1 MTTTLV
7 SSGPG
12 AIRVKRMTP
21 YEKFRLAQW
30 QFDRKDYRTAATTL
44 EELLTDLAATD
55 SGGSDGGILHGDT
68 EARQLLTR
76 AYYHS
81 AQLGRAETAA
91 RALLEA
97 DPTDGYAAL
106 LLGHTL
112 RRDGRHEEAQRTFA
126 RAAALGAPGAEDAL
140 AIELERAGSGAT
152 ASDDA

>member
-1 MTTTLV
+1 
-7 SSGPG
+7 
-12 AIRVKRMTP
+12 MTP

-44 EELLTDLAATD
+44 EELLTDLAAPD
-55 SGGSDGGILHGDT
+55 AGGNDDGILHSDT

-140 AIELERAGSGAT
+140 AIELERAGSAAT

>member
-1 MTTTLV
+1 
-7 SSGPG
+7 
-12 AIRVKRMTP
+12 MTP

-44 EELLTDLAATD
+44 EELLTDLAAPD
-55 SGGSDGGILHGDT
+55 AGAGDDGILHGDT

-112 RRDGRHEEAQRTFA
+112 RRAGRHDEAQGTFA

-140 AIELERAGSGAT
+140 AVELERAETGDAKAGDT
-152 ASDDA
+152 AADNA